1 MNGDKK
7 PKTADWAPGTLE
19 ATRRA
24 IGEIDPEEA
33 KRMSQKLGGEVMYER
48 SETETMKIPSR
59 NRNAGRIIRQD
70 SYTDTAARPRTQAET
85 QEPARNRRGQAE
97 LPIISQKNALKI
109 NKLMMSDE
117 YKIKPNYGLFNFIKR
132 FQRDGHEQIIP
143 EFFSYTI
150 KQHVDGIEAFITV
163 IKTLIQIAPAPY
175 KVKIAANPDA
185 KFRFLRI
192 VASWQI
198 QPLRLLLLEIQNLP
212 QPYYVSDLTA
222 ITRAIYRLLVQV
234 YYYGEN
240 QIPKLIKDI
249 YTDEAK
255 YPESPNDRLASLAKE
270 AITNWLYLQSEVM
283 KKHYPLLMR
292 MCQGN
297 YDTYPQYFKSNV
309 AEILRFVGMHKYD
322 LLLPERAKTDEPK
335 EEAKPE
341 KPKEPEIGARDK
353 IVDAGIVLLDQ
364 LFPEA
369 GFKTLEKHPDLYP
382 YFQPLYKFAD
392 GFNVVSPENPLHV
405 TVVLLRILEDF
416 LTGCRNIKFS
426 VTSLDGRKTASD
438 SILTVIDEWTAYR
451 ETVFESLY
459 CTPLKDLVN
468 ETYSQRDFENT
479 LFGKKLLTSLLWQ
492 TRYHFLPNFTFN
504 QLLLERS
511 PDESKMT
518 PLFRRTDFVRKFLME
533 AVAQCD
539 RAVKAKG
546 PVEFLANPWEH
557 YKFDLPNEVSK
568 RIDVFLGAQNTSDT
582 TQATNANL
590 LKYTLCVISVLDWW
604 LNNPESPAYTTPAM
618 HIYRIDPK
626 DDRPMFSIP
635 ERNDQNKLFA
645 DAVRAAFQK
654 KTESG
659 AEGAKA

>member
-1 MNGDKK
+1 MNENQK
-7 PKTADWAPGTLE
+7 PKTADWAPGTLD

-24 IGEIDPEEA
+24 IGDIDPEEA
-33 KRMSQKLGGEVMYER
+33 KLMAQKLGGEVMYER
-48 SETETMKIPSR
+48 SETETIRIPSR
-59 NRNAGRIIRQD
+59 NRSAGRIIRQD
-70 SYTDTAARPRTQAET
+70 AAMGAENARAAERT
-85 QEPARNRRGQAE
+85 QEPARLRRGQAD
-97 LPIISQKNALKI
+97 LPIISQKAALKI
-109 NKLMMSDE
+109 DKLMMSDE

-132 FQRDGHEQIIP
+132 FQRDGHEQIIS

-163 IKTLIQIAPAPY
+163 IKTLIQSAPAAY
-175 KVKIAANPDA
+175 KVKIAESTEA
-185 KFRFLRI
+185 KFRFLRM
-192 VASWQI
+192 VSAWQV
-198 QPLRLLLLEIQNLP
+198 QPLRLLLLDIQNFS
-212 QPYYVSDLTA
+212 QPYYVSDLIP

-240 QIPKLIKDI
+240 QIPKLLKEI

-255 YPESPNDRLASLAKE
+255 YPEASSERLASLAKE

-292 MCQGN
+292 MCKGN
-297 YDTYPQYFKSNV
+297 NDAYPEYFKSNV

-322 LLLPERAKTDEPK
+322 LLLPEKVKAEASKGDA
-335 EEAKPE
+335 AKPE
-341 KPKEPEIGARDK
+341 QPKEPEVGARDK

-369 GFKTLEKHPDLYP
+369 GFKSLETHPDLYP
-382 YFQPLYKFAD
+382 YFQPLYKFGD
-392 GFNVVSPENPLHV
+392 GFNVLNPENPLHV

-459 CTPLKDLVN
+459 CEPLNNLVN
-468 ETYSQRDFENT
+468 QLYSQTDFEST
-479 LFGKKLLTSLLWQ
+479 LFGKKLMTSLLWQ
-492 TRYHFLPNFTFN
+492 TRYHFLPNFTFT

-511 PDESKMT
+511 PDESKML
-518 PLFRRTDFVRKFLME
+518 PLFWRTDFVRKFLME

-539 RAVKAKG
+539 KAAKLKG
-546 PVEFLANPWEH
+546 AVEFISNPWEH

-568 RIDVFLGAQNTSDT
+568 RIDVFLGAQNPSDT
-582 TQATNANL
+582 TQAHNANL
-590 LKYTLCVISVLDWW
+590 LKYTLCIMAVLDWW
-604 LNNPESPAYTTPAM
+604 INNPESPAYATSPM
-618 HIYRIDPK
+618 SIYRVNA
-626 DDRPMFSIP
+626 DDGKPLFSVP
-635 ERNDQNKLFA
+635 VRNDQNKLFA
-645 DAVRAAFQK
+645 DAVRSAFQK
-654 KTESG
+654 KTEG
-659 AEGAKA
+659 